1 MTFNIILIILKIV
14 IKSLKV
20 LIQEADLTKQEAYQ
34 NVFTEYPDV
43 VTARDLAKMLG
54 ISIVKAYQ
62 LLKSGSIRCFRIGTE
77 YRIPKVYVL

>member
-20 LIQEADLTKQEAYQ
+20 LIQEADLTK
-34 NVFTEYPDV
+34 PDV

-77 YRIPKVYVL
+77 YRIPKVYVLEYLGII

>member
-1 MTFNIILIILKIV
+1 M
-14 IKSLKV
+14 
-20 LIQEADLTKQEAYQ
+20 
-34 NVFTEYPDV
+34 

-77 YRIPKVYVL
+77 YRIPKVYVLEYLGII